1 MSSAG
6 STGPTRRLVVDGSK
20 TRASKCHVG
29 GGRGRG
35 VVDGAKIV
43 VRRGRV
49 VDGDKVGRVG
59 VRGGVGGP
67 RLVDVSVCLGTVRI
81 ILPMN
86 VY

>member
-59 VRGGVGGP
+59 GP

-86 VY
+86 IY